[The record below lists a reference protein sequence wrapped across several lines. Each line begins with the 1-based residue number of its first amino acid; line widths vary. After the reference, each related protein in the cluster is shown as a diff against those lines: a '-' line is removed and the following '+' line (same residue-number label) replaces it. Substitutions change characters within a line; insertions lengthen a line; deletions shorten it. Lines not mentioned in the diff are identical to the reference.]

1 MAIKPHKKLAP
12 KFKKLFKLVSDQ
24 VNMELP
30 AGFQLD
36 DRPLWPRIK
45 CFARKVM
52 KLCQQHRA
60 LMDSELKGIMCAVRT
75 IRNSKRYRRKNA
87 TKTAK
92 RLAEIRALTEDMHIA

>member
-12 KFKKLFKLVSDQ
+12 NLKKLFKLVCDQ

-52 KLCQQHRA
+52 KLGQQHRA
-60 LMDSELKGIMCAVRT
+60 LMDSELKEIM
-75 IRNSKRYRRKNA
+75 S
-87 TKTAK
+87 
-92 RLAEIRALTEDMHIA
+92 AL